1 MDVHFGRLCAT
12 VQWQKAL
19 KWKSTDGH
27 LGYFACIDSSPL
39 LHSFTSIYL
48 IYSLWSE
55 REKGTEIWTYKLV
68 FDPKRGLLLVVCPL
82 FLIGHCAM
90 RTVTTMAV
98 LYALC
103 AFVWPNSGEWL
114 SNSGKP
120 NLGDLLD
127 CEVFFPRTGMR
138 SQLLAREGRHGQK
151 SVPFKLWIQWA
162 IDSGK
167 TVRIYVRENQ
177 LIRPVLQYLH
187 SVSRRLSQ
195 LIVHADLFRDNC
207 GKQLSLDPQLFV
219 KLVDELVPNAFI
231 SIGWTSPIDETK
243 PCVEKYTWSKVFQML
258 RLTYELPQAVIYSL
272 SLRKALQSIEELHWL
287 LNCRS
292 GSYAVVGEEDHQWLL
307 NGAELNTVLQLGR
320 FGLKLNM
327 LGKVQKKNYGAMLTH
342 SSWPKSLAQKQSRRA
357 SDNRFADQW
366 KIENFKHPNVGLAR
380 IVNVGNDVA
389 LLGWPSGFLTPVE
402 KSDSDVKRV
411 RYANWQSLSGRLVL
425 ARREQ
430 ANFSCADPSLAVH
443 LAIILGNS
451 TYKPVSPSVDGDYRL
466 LINVCDGRVSV
477 ENIHLVGGNWSTQC
491 AAFTSASVLH
501 SRECYD
507 FFLIDRQAEVEFTV
521 DAVPCSK
528 PAPGDSTTP
537 TWWPWISR
545 QAVRLRLPK
554 PNIQSSDEHPQRQTT
569 ASLLHH
575 RRRHRRTLY
584 IQKHGDDSIDLL
596 IQHLQYISAASS
608 EHRSAVLILLLL
620 CFFFAYK
627 GVVVIL

>member
-1 MDVHFGRLCAT
+1 
-12 VQWQKAL
+12 
-19 KWKSTDGH
+19 
-27 LGYFACIDSSPL
+27 
-39 LHSFTSIYL
+39 
-48 IYSLWSE
+48 
-55 REKGTEIWTYKLV
+55 
-68 FDPKRGLLLVVCPL
+68 
-82 FLIGHCAM
+82 LIGHCAM

-103 AFVWPNSGEWL
+103 AFVWPGSGELL

-167 TVRIYVRENQ
+167 TVRIHVRENQ

-231 SIGWTSPIDETK
+231 SIGWTSPIDDETK

-327 LGKVQKKNYGAMLTH
+327 LGKVEKKNYGAMLSH
-342 SSWPKSLAQKQSRRA
+342 SSWPKSLAQKQSRRT

-389 LLGWPSGFLTPVE
+389 LLGWPSGFLTPV
-402 KSDSDVKRV
+402 DSDVKAG

-430 ANFSCADPSLAVH
+430 ANCSCADPSLAVH

-477 ENIHLVGGNWSTQC
+477 ENIHLVGGNWSTQW
-491 AAFTSASVLH
+491 AAFTSASVPQ

-537 TWWPWISR
+537 TWWPWVSR
-545 QAVRLRLPK
+545 HAVRLRLPK
-554 PNIQSSDEHPQRQTT
+554 PNIISSVEHPQRQTT
-569 ASLLHH
+569 ASLHHH
-575 RRRHRRTLY
+575 RRRHRHRRTLY
-584 IQKHGDDSIDLL
+584 IQKRGDDSIDLL

-608 EHRSAVLILLLL
+608 EHLSAVLILLL

-627 GVVVIL
+627 NVVVIL